1 MNTYMYVS
9 FFVYAD
15 IFVGCFGTINNRE
28 YPGRQGAPCN
38 VVSPQDSANYLLLL
52 KELRAALDLE
62 FPSKHKLIT
71 AAVRVQPFDNANGSP
86 MSNVAAYVPYFDFI
100 CKSWAAHSDLRRMLC
115 REIH

>member
-1 MNTYMYVS
+1 MVFLLYCFILTVL
-9 FFVYAD
+9 FD
-15 IFVGCFGTINNRE
+15 VGDDRE
-28 YPGRQGAPCN
+28 YPGREGAPCN

-71 AAVRVQPFDNANGSP
+71 AAVRVQPFDGPGGSP

-100 CKSWAAHSDLRRMLC
+100 CKITSHHL
-115 REIH
+115 